1 MISFERER
9 RMKSYKEFFLK
20 VKGKNAFPFQME
32 LGEQPWPE
40 LLEIPTGLGKTAG
53 VIIAW
58 IYKILQQDSQTPRR
72 MIWCLP
78 MRVLVEQTKSNVD
91 AWIKKSE
98 PDFKQFG
105 LPVPTVHV
113 LMGGDVDVS
122 WVMNPEQPAIL
133 IGTQDM
139 LLSRALMRGYG
150 MSRYQWP
157 VHFALLHNDAFW
169 VYDEIQSMGA
179 GLPTSAQLE
188 AFRRSFPV
196 ARASRSL
203 WVSATLNPHWLAT
216 VDMRSYLESVRHL
229 KLTADGEESAPVK
242 TRRSAIKRLAKAT
255 TRLTADNHKQ
265 SAKIYAAELAQEV
278 LTRHVEGTT
287 TLVVLNMVERVQS
300 VLEAIDRMKPAA
312 ETFAVHSRFRPD
324 DRKNLNRK
332 LSEPPDEEGPGQ
344 IIVATQAV
352 EAGVDMTSRVLFTEL
367 APWSSLVQRFGRCN
381 RYGESNDS
389 GGADVF
395 WIDFEPDAKLE
406 SPYDAETI
414 AAARA
419 KLDGLESAS
428 AADLPTIDASAPL
441 YPVLR
446 TKDFRDLFNTDP
458 DLTGFD
464 VDVSPYIRDAD
475 DLDMQ
480 LFWRDL
486 AQGVDEQSQPT
497 REELCRA
504 SLGQAKALIDRIRKQ
519 ELRAYRWDS
528 LDGKWRSYQGNVR
541 PGLVLMFDVKAGGYS
556 ERLGLMASL
565 KTPVEPI
572 TLNGDNG
579 SSETLGADW
588 RSQLARNVELTHH
601 LGDVEAAAA
610 QLCESLGGIEEEA
623 AVLRASR
630 WHDVGKSHAVF
641 QATMH
646 DCPLAEAPDKTPLLA
661 KSPSRSRHQR
671 KHFRHELASMLAWLE
686 QAKNEENADLIAY
699 LIAAHH
705 GKVRL
710 SLRAIPEEKGPD
722 GQRFARGVWEGDE
735 LPELVID
742 DGETIPAIRLRLDLM
757 ELGEGEMGP
766 SWTARTQ
773 QLLDTY
779 GPFRLAWLETL
790 VRIADWRASGAEQE
804 DNA

>member
-1 MISFERER
+1 ME
-9 RMKSYKEFFLK
+9 SYKDFFLK
-20 VKGKNAFPFQME
+20 VKGKDAFPFQMD

-53 VIIAW
+53 VVIAW

-78 MRVLVEQTKSNVD
+78 MRVLVEQTKSNVEV
-91 AWIKKSE
+91 WIKKSE
-98 PDFKQFG
+98 SYFVQLG
-105 LPVPTVHV
+105 LSIPTVHV
-113 LMGGDVDVS
+113 LMGGDVDDS

-157 VHFALLHNDAFW
+157 VHFSLLHNDTFW
-169 VYDEIQSMGA
+169 IYDEIQLMGA

-188 AFRRSFPV
+188 AFRRIYSV

-203 WVSATLNPHWLAT
+203 WVSATLNPDWLAT
-216 VDMRSYLESVRHL
+216 VDMRPYLVKARHL
-229 KLTADGEESAPVK
+229 KLTTDEEGSAPVK
-242 TRRSAIKRLAKAT
+242 TRRAAVKRLEKAT
-255 TRLTADNHKQ
+255 TILTADNHKQ
-265 SAKIYAAELAQEV
+265 SARVYAETLAQEI
-278 LTRHVEGTT
+278 LPRHVGGTT

-324 DRKNLNRK
+324 DRKRLNQK
-332 LSEPPDEEGPGQ
+332 LSDIPDEKGPGR

-428 AADLPTIDASAPL
+428 AADLPTIDTAAPL
-441 YPVLR
+441 CPVLR
-446 TKDFRDLFNTDP
+446 AKDFRDLFNTDP

-475 DLDMQ
+475 DFDIQ

-486 AQGVDEQSQPT
+486 AQGVDEQPQPS

-504 SLGQAKALIDRIRKQ
+504 SIGQAKALIDRIRKQ

-528 LDGKWRSYQGNVR
+528 LDGKWRTFQGNLR

-556 ERLGLMASL
+556 ERFGLMTSL
-565 KTPVEPI
+565 KKPVDVVA
-572 TLNGDNG
+572 LNSDND

-588 RSQLARNVELTHH
+588 RSRLAGNVELTHH

-610 QLCESLGGIEEEA
+610 RLCESLDGIEEQTA
-623 AVLRASR
+623 LLRASR
-630 WHDVGKSHAVF
+630 WHDVGKSHVVF

-661 KSPSRSRHQR
+661 KSSSCRRHQR
-671 KHFRHELASMLAWLE
+671 KYFRHELASMLAWLE
-686 QAKNEENADLIAY
+686 QAKNEENTDLIAY

-735 LPELVID
+735 LPKVVME

-804 DNA
+804 GQA